1 MHSTRGS
8 HTAERVPSAPTV
20 RGEAASMAAKASRM
34 HSAADVTSSAA
45 ALRPHWYGQQQSE
58 RRSED

>member
-34 HSAADVTSSAA
+34 HSAADVTSAA